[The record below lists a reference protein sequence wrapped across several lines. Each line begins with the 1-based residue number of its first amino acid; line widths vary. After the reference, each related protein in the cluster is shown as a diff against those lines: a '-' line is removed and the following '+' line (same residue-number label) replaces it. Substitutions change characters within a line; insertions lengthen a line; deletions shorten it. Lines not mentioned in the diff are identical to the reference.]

1 MFYSI
6 FLCKCIFRL
15 KCLQICV
22 YCRTCCTNLWMSE
35 GKANFNKK
43 KTLTMI
49 WFVCFFTADTIKD
62 AVMLTIARL
71 TLTSTLIK
79 GQEKYADNA
88 VRFTHLYLRGTIRP
102 GCTTQ
107 NFSMMAIKVIFST

>member
-1 MFYSI
+1 MFI
-6 FLCKCIFRL
+6 AVHVVPICGCQKGRPFLI
-15 KCLQICV
+15 
-22 YCRTCCTNLWMSE
+22 
-35 GKANFNKK
+35 K

-107 NFSMMAIKVIFST
+107 NFSRMAIKVIFSTCILVAGKKKWSTNV